1 MQGASGFVAYLPQAS
16 GGKPSALAA
25 RNGPYGAGPIAS
37 AKPLEAWRA
46 KGDLEGLEV
55 GRG

>member
-25 RNGPYGAGPIAS
+25 RNGPYGAGPIAFV
-37 AKPLEAWRA
+37 KLLEAWRA